1 MTYETQHVRTE
12 SDDCGENGACTETR
26 MTSIYQYLDGALEAD
41 DLAEVKAHIDNCPEC
56 QSERD
61 LELIIRDVV
70 KRSCEEKA
78 PQSLKTKILTRIKQ
92 LKVSEG

>member
-12 SDDCGENGACTETR
+12 SDAAADNGGCTETR
-26 MTSIYQYLDGALEAD
+26 MEGIYQYLDGALDAAD
-41 DLAEVKAHIDNCPEC
+41 LDEVKAHIQNCAEC
-56 QSERD
+56 QSEHD

-78 PQSLKTKILTRIKQ
+78 PQSLKTKIMQRIEQ
-92 LKVSEG
+92 LKDDDR

>member
-12 SDDCGENGACTETR
+12 SEDYETTGGCSETR
-26 MTSIYQYLDGALEAD
+26 MDSIYRYLDGALETAD
-41 DLAEVKAHIDNCPEC
+41 LKEVKAHIQNCPEC
-56 QSERD
+56 QSEHD

-78 PQSLKTKILTRIKQ
+78 PQSLKTKIMQRIEQ
-92 LKVSEG
+92 LKSNGG